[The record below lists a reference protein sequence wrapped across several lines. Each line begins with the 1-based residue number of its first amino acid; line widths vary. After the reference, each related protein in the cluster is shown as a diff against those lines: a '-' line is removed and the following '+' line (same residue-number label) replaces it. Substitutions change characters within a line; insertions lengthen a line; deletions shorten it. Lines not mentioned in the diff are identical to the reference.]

1 MNPKLKLFKKMLKP
15 GYIKLYN
22 ASAGSGKTY
31 TLVQEIMLL
40 ILSSSNSDLF
50 KNILSITFTN
60 KATNEMKSRILEK
73 LVELSNGE
81 GVEFYEK
88 ELKFD
93 KKILID
99 RAKKVKSNILHQYS
113 LLSISTIDK
122 FNLRIMRAFS
132 QDLGLAINFDV
143 EMEVKDIMFT
153 SADLLFS
160 ELEKGSELT
169 NVISDLAVQNLK
181 SDKQWDIS
189 SDMVNKAD
197 KLFKDQYINDL
208 GELQKL
214 SLNDLIRFRE
224 FVISNFYGLKSKM
237 KNIAREMINDFSS
250 RGIDESDFKHKS
262 SGSIYTIYKNILRNI
277 FNPISKRQKGMLEN
291 GDYFGKNLELYD
303 LYSSKI
309 SETIS
314 EIENCLSEYTLFSK
328 LINTVGSITMV
339 NELEKIVN
347 EFKEDNNILLISE
360 FNKIISDGLRGEPA
374 PFIYERIGSRY
385 HHYFIDE
392 FQDTSNIQWQN
403 MEPLIED
410 AISQDKTV
418 MLVGDPKQSIY
429 RFRGANSKLMIDMIN
444 SNDNRIEVENLP
456 INWRSYDKIIEFN
469 NHFYTEIAN
478 YLGNEEFKD
487 IYKIGSKQEPN
498 HKKGGYVEYMLLKSP
513 QKGSGISYK
522 EVALEAFYKQL
533 TAALESG
540 FSYKEIAVLVKSK
553 SEGSLIAEYLS
564 SKGIQVLSE
573 ESLLLDNSLEVRLL
587 LDFMWFLSDMDNTV
601 FKANFIIRL
610 EQFGLIES
618 DNITELIKE
627 FVKHKHED
635 FYNNL
640 NKIGVDI
647 KFLLDSGISFYDQI
661 ILAVKAFKLDKNGN
675 TYVNFFMDEVLQ
687 FQQKNEA
694 TPKAFLDMWEA
705 KKKEKSITVPK
716 GEDAVQLMTIHKSK
730 GLQFPVVFLPFLP
743 WEIKCDGV
751 WVPINNEKISRFY
764 IEGFSNME
772 LLSDEIQK
780 IMLEE
785 EDNSILDALNTI
797 YVATTRA
804 EEQLYMIVQE
814 GGGSSISG
822 KMTLYLNKY
831 FNSNISSDS
840 DKITFGEQERATI
853 ASKSKSNIIQY
864 QIPMISEDWN
874 SKIAISNEH
883 NLLWNEERAKAID
896 YGNQIHAIMEKLNHK
911 SNLENLLSEFV
922 LNGFISEEI
931 QTDIKSK
938 INEII
943 NHPLLKEAF
952 ETEDFLNERDFINS
966 EGEIFRP
973 DRLSKIG
980 DKWTLID
987 YKTGDFKQ
995 GHKNQ
1000 INRYKS
1006 DLNELGFI
1014 VDKSFLVYLDREEY
1028 VLEVI

>member
-1 MNPKLKLFKKMLKP
+1 MLKP

-40 ILSSSNSDLF
+40 ILGSSNSDLF

-81 GVEFYEK
+81 DVEFYEK
-88 ELKFD
+88 ELKID

-143 EMEVKDIMFT
+143 EMEVKDIMST

-160 ELEKGSELT
+160 DLEAGGELT
-169 NVISDLAVQNLK
+169 NIISDLVAQNLK

-189 SDMVNKAD
+189 SDMVDKAD

-208 GELQKL
+208 GELQKA
-214 SLNDLIRFRE
+214 SLNDLVRFRKY
-224 FVISNFYGLKSKM
+224 VVGNYYDLKHKM
-237 KNIAREMINDFSS
+237 ETIAREMINDFSS
-250 RGIDESDFKHKS
+250 RGLGESDFKHKS
-262 SGSIYTIYKNILRNI
+262 QGSIYTIYKNILINK

-291 GDYFGKNLELYD
+291 GDYFGDNIELND

-309 SETIS
+309 SQTIS
-314 EIENCLSEYTLFSK
+314 EIEEYLPKFILLNK
-328 LINTVGSITMV
+328 LKSTVGSITMV
-339 NELEKIVN
+339 NELEKVVN
-347 EFKEDNNILLISE
+347 EFKEENNVLLISE

-392 FQDTSNIQWQN
+392 FQDTSNLQWQN

-410 AISQDKTV
+410 AVSQDKTV

-444 SNDNRIEVENLP
+444 SNDSRIEVENLP

-487 IYKIGSKQEPN
+487 IYKTGSKQEPN

-513 QKGSGISYK
+513 EKGNGISYK

-533 TAALESG
+533 TAALENG

-587 LDFMWFLSDMDNTV
+587 VDFMWFLTDMDNPV

-618 DNITELIKE
+618 ENITELIKE
-627 FVKHKHED
+627 FVEHKHED

-640 NKIGVDI
+640 KEIGVDI
-647 KFLLDSGISFYDQI
+647 KFLLDSGMSFYDQI
-661 ILAVKAFKLDKNGN
+661 ILAVKAFKLDEKGN

-705 KKKEKSITVPK
+705 KKVEKSITVPK

-743 WEIKCDGV
+743 WKIICDGV
-751 WVPINNEKISRFY
+751 WVPINDEKISRFY
-764 IEGFSNME
+764 VEDFKDKE

-804 EEQLYMIVQE
+804 EEQLYMIVQQ
-814 GGGSSISG
+814 GASSTISG
-822 KMTLYLNKY
+822 KMRLYLNKY
-831 FNSNISSDS
+831 FNSNIGSDS
-840 DKITFGEQERATI
+840 DKITFGEQKRVIVE
-853 ASKSKSNIIQY
+853 SKSKNDVMQY
-864 QIPMISEDWN
+864 QLPMISEDWN

-911 SNLENLLSEFV
+911 SDLENLLSEFI
-922 LNGFISEEI
+922 LNGFISEDM

-980 DKWTLID
+980 DKWVLID
-987 YKTGDFKQ
+987 YKTGNFKQ

-1006 DLNELGFI
+1006 DLNELGFY
-1014 VDKSFLVYLDREEY
+1014 VDKSFLVYLDSTTIY
-1028 VLEVI
+1028 NSSQKL